1 MNLVQVNNNQVVT
14 SSRVIAETFGKRH
27 DHVLRDIETLVKGL
41 PKSGDT
47 PSLFFKTFEANQQNG
62 QSYPLYYMTRDGF
75 SLLVMGLKGAKAL
88 EWKMKYINAFNQME
102 EQLKN
107 PFVSD
112 IPKTL
117 PDALIAYAH
126 ALEEKDKALK
136 QIEADKPKV
145 ALANAI
151 SVSDDDIPVGSMAKV
166 LCQNG
171 YQTGRSRFFAWL
183 RENDFLIKEGKEKN
197 QPRQEWIEKGFFK
210 VREVPYKIGTRT
222 QINIRTYITPKGQ
235 EYFIRRL
242 LGGEAA

>member
-1 MNLVQVNNNQVVT
+1 MENLVEVNNRRIVT
-14 SSRVIAETFGKRH
+14 TSLKIAEIFKKQHKHVIDSIQKGTAENPALLEHVMESTYTTIQNKKVKMYYLDRDAFSYIVLGFTGK
-27 DHVLRDIETLVKGL
+27 
-41 PKSGDT
+41 
-47 PSLFFKTFEANQQNG
+47 EA
-62 QSYPLYYMTRDGF
+62 
-75 SLLVMGLKGAKAL
+75 A
-88 EWKMKYINAFNQME
+88 EWKWKYIQAFNTME
-102 EQLKN
+102 EQIKN
-107 PFVSD
+107 TFLQE

-117 PDALIAYAH
+117 PEALIAYAH

-151 SVSDDDIPVGSMAKV
+151 SVSDDDIPVGSMAKI

-171 YQTGRSRFFAWL
+171 YETGRSRFFAWL
-183 RENDFLIKEGKEKN
+183 RDEDFLIKEGKEKN

-210 VREVPYKIGTRT
+210 VREVPYKIGCRT

-242 LGGEAA
+242 LGGDAA

>member
-1 MNLVQVNNNQVVT
+1 MDLVEVNENRIVT
-14 SSRVIAETFGKRH
+14 SSLRVAEVFKKEHRTVIRN
-27 DHVLRDIETLVKGL
+27 IETSTAQNCALLEHVM
-41 PKSGDT
+41 KSSYTASNGKSNPMYYLDRDAFSFIVMSFT
-47 PSLFFKTFEANQQNG
+47 GKEAAQ
-62 QSYPLYYMTRDGF
+62 
-75 SLLVMGLKGAKAL
+75 
-88 EWKMKYINAFNQME
+88 WKWKYIQAFNAME

-107 PFVSD
+107 PFMAD

-183 RENDFLIKEGKEKN
+183 RENDFLIKDGKEKN

-210 VREVPYKIGTRT
+210 VCEVPYKIGART